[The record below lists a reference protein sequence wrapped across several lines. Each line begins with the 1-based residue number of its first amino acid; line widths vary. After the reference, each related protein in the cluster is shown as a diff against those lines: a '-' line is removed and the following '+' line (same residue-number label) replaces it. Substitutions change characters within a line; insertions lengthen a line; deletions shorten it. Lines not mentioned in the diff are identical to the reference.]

1 MSRACID
8 RCVRLAKRRNLVV
21 ENLEEQTFLERL
33 HCTYVSDYIE
43 LLAAVENLKEYLKI
57 NTNVNIR
64 AFLSLM
70 IILTIQ
76 F

>member
-1 MSRACID
+1 M
-8 RCVRLAKRRNLVV
+8 
-21 ENLEEQTFLERL
+21 EEQTFLERL
-33 HCTYVSDYIE
+33 HCTYVSDYME

-64 AFLSLM
+64 AVHSLM
-70 IILTIQ
+70 INLTIQ